1 MKDKQQIK
9 TEPKAVFAEYEQG
22 NTYKASVGSLGI
34 FEQAKRNERFF
45 VGDQWYGARCGNE
58 RSLVRRNIIKR
69 IGEYKMSSIGA
80 APVTVNYSAEGLPNT
95 NEIKK
100 QGANMQTKMIS
111 GEWSAPMSEPDPV
124 EVSVITDALSGY
136 QKICAERVKFNLKN
150 EELLRNAYISGT
162 GIAYTYWDND
172 IDTGLYADDG
182 RTTKIKGDI
191 AFEILDVENVVFG
204 DPNNDDVQTQPYI
217 LISQRLDV
225 ESVRREARRNGLSFE
240 DIIPDGVTQWSAGDR
255 GEQEPTDSRRVTVIT
270 KLYKEWNKDDST
282 FKVMAVKVT
291 EKATVKNPWN
301 IGLTMYP
308 IAKFCWERRRS
319 CAYGD
324 SEITY
329 LIPNQIAIN
338 RLQTAAVQ
346 SGITNGMPIMLVD
359 NDRIDPETK
368 ITNDPGQ
375 LLRVNK
381 INENDRLTDAVG
393 YVSPPIWG
401 TQYVN
406 IVDDMANNT
415 LADSGANDAAL
426 GNIRPDNAAAI
437 IQMREAALQ
446 PMQLYQNRYYAYI
459 EEVARIWADFWL
471 NKYGTRMLKVDTRE
485 GVQYVPF
492 DGSRYKDLVLTA
504 KVDVGAS
511 TLWSEAATIS
521 TLDALLGAKV
531 IDPMQ
536 YLERLPKGIIP
547 RLSEL
552 IDDMHKNQEASA
564 VEQDRKKTMLKR
576 FAEQYPQEYERFS
589 QLSPEQQQAMIGQ
602 IMGGA
607 QQ

>member
-9 TEPKAVFAEYEQG
+9 TEPKAVFAEYEEG

-45 VGDQWYGARCGNE
+45 VGDQWYGAQCGNE

-111 GEWSAPMSEPDPV
+111 GEWSAPTSEPDPV

-240 DIIPDGVTQWSAGDR
+240 DIIPDGATQWSAGDR

-381 INENDRLTDAVG
+381 MNENDRLTDAVG

-521 TLDALLGAKV
+521 TLDALLRAKV

-564 VEQDRKKTMLKR
+564 VEQDRKNTMLKS

>member
-1 MKDKQQIK
+1 MKETTKIK

-22 NTYKASVGSLGI
+22 NTYKASVGELGI
-34 FEQAKRNERFF
+34 FEQTKRNERFF
-45 VGDQWYGARCGNE
+45 VGNQWYGAQCGNS
-58 RSLVRRNIIKR
+58 RPLVRRNIIKR
-69 IGEYKMSSIGA
+69 IGEYKMSAIGA

-95 NEIKK
+95 ADIKK
-100 QGANMQTKMIS
+100 QSVELKKQMYS
-111 GEWSAPMSEPDPV
+111 GEWSVPMSQPDPI
-124 EVSVITDALSGY
+124 EVSVITDALSSY
-136 QKICAERVKFNLKN
+136 YKVSAERVKFDLKN
-150 EELLRNAYISGT
+150 EEMLRNAYISGT

-172 IDTGLYADDG
+172 IDTGLYADEG
-182 RTTKIKGDI
+182 KTTKIKGDI
-191 AFEILDVENVVFG
+191 AFEILNVENVVFG
-204 DPNNDDVQTQPYI
+204 DPNNDDVQSQPYI

-225 ESVRREARRNGLSFE
+225 ESVRREARRNGLPFE
-240 DIIPDGVTQWSAGDR
+240 DIIPDGSTQYNSGDR

-270 KLYKEWNKDDST
+270 KLYKEWNKDDSNY
-282 FKVMAVKVT
+282 KVMAVKVT
-291 EKATVKNPWN
+291 EKAIVRRPWDV
-301 IGLTMYP
+301 GLTMYP

-338 RLQTAAVQ
+338 RLQTSAVH

-359 NDRIDPETK
+359 NNRISSETK
-368 ITNDPGQ
+368 ISNDPGQ
-375 LLRVNK
+375 VLRVNK
-381 INENDRLTDAVG
+381 MNETDRLSDAIG
-393 YVSPPIWG
+393 YVNPPAWG
-401 TQYVN
+401 AQYVN
-406 IVDDMANNT
+406 IVDDMASNT

-446 PMQLYQNRYYAYI
+446 PMQLYQNRYYAFV
-459 EEVARIWADFWL
+459 EEIARIWADFWL
-471 NKYGTRMLKVDTRE
+471 NKYDNRNLKVETRE
-485 GVQYVPF
+485 GIQYIPF
-492 DGSRYKDLVLTA
+492 DSKRYKELVLTA
-504 KVDVGAS
+504 KVDVGAA

-521 TLDALLGAKV
+521 TLDSMLNAKV
-531 IDPMQ
+531 IDPIQ

-552 IDDMHKNQEASA
+552 IDDMRKNMETAGA
-564 VEQDRKKTMLKR
+564 ADEEKNATIKA

-589 QLSPEQQQAMIGQ
+589 ELSPEQQQAMIEQ
-602 IMGGA
+602 ITGGM